1 MAIHQTVY
9 YSPDRH
15 IRISADPAGQV
26 FIVERDGVFVARM
39 DNMALLL
46 AWLKVEGLELA
57 DLTED

>member
-1 MAIHQTVY
+1 MAIHPTVLY
-9 YSPDRH
+9 GPGRH

-26 FIVERDGVFVARM
+26 FIIERDGVFVARM

-46 AWLKVEGLELA
+46 AWLKVEGLDLT